1 MMIVR
6 IGLVSVLLATAGVAG
21 AGPGPVPDSVWKT
34 HVYHLNRALNYRALL
49 DAWARRCPT
58 LAKPV
63 AADLFF
69 IDMLVK
75 DRMLVGL
82 NQLDAEEILRQRVF
96 QEQGEERAAEEY
108 AEFGSCESRRIP
120 GHLARIAERMG
131 TELKT
136 FAALPQLSRYEVRY
150 GLGIDPPG

>member
-1 MMIVR
+1 MRATFAEVER
-6 IGLVSVLLATAGVAG
+6 RHGGVGALVNNAGYSQSG
-21 AGPGPVPDSVWKT
+21 AV
-34 HVYHLNRALNYRALL
+34 
-49 DAWARRCPT
+49 
-58 LAKPV
+58 
-63 AADLFF
+63 
-69 IDMLVK
+69 
-75 DRMLVGL
+75 
-82 NQLDAEEILRQRVF
+82 EEITAEQMLRQRVF

-136 FAALPQLSRYEVRY
+136 LAALPQLSRYEVRY